1 MSKYNKTV
9 LTNAGIELVR
19 RVNAGKAKF
28 SITKCATS
36 SENLS
41 DKSITELQELTE
53 LPSIMQYG
61 EIADITDSAQDKDTV
76 IGALLKFNNKGL
88 RNGYNINTIGLY
100 AKEEGSDKEFLYV
113 VATAIDPE
121 RMPDFTDK
129 AMFQFNVTVY
139 VVVGQTSNVTVN
151 VTEDG
156 VATKKDLGGLK
167 NEVDKKADKSDVK
180 TQVSDAVTEA
190 KKYTDDQAKTK
201 VDVDTFNIAL
211 KAKANK
217 DEVNSDLAGKLD
229 KTEFTKF
236 KTDNQ
241 KVLDTKLDKATY
253 ENDIKQVG
261 KVKSASING
270 SEKISPDA
278 TGNLDLKV
286 DIPVTSANGQTGDVQ
301 IPVFAPNLLTGT
313 SDQLQTIGGNG
324 LLSDTSVSIKT
335 GEKYTLNAWIDNT
348 KGNSGDDKVSI
359 WYLDNTSKAITMSSG
374 NAISDGRA
382 GYSSVTVIFT
392 SPNVTKITA
401 HISGSAVPV
410 KEAKLAK
417 WQDINT
423 PPDMTWLPHTADI
436 KQYTDDKVDK
446 LPKTFN
452 KKASDT
458 TGNIDITASDTGAY
472 SKAQTDTE
480 LAKKTNNVD
489 FDNLKSR
496 VDKLPKSASVN
507 GGKQVLPNDQ
517 GSLAMTVPM
526 FAPNLLE
533 GTSASFTTI
542 AKNKTVKGWGY
553 YQNFEVGSKYTISAD
568 VKWPDDATGEGDIN
582 IYFWFYDKDNKNLE
596 GGGSYLSTGAV
607 KPDQKFGTVTNTKIV
622 PEGTVKMQVLS
633 ENFSPAYDVQVKN
646 VKLAKWRDKD
656 TPPDM
661 LHLLN
666 SKDIVKE
673 ANNYTDSKINNL
685 SNTYQTKSAASSQ
698 YNSLS
703 SDITA
708 AKNRAV
714 SAESSAKSYT
724 DNRISGISIPNMNNY
739 YTWSEVD
746 NKIAAAVK
754 TKAEQKDLDSV
765 KSIANYANKATFDLD
780 ERITN
785 AANKINDMSSKIQNM
800 QYSIDSLNSQM
811 SRLNP

>member
-41 DKSITELQELTE
+41 NKSITELQELTE

-88 RNGYNINTIGLY
+88 KNGYNINTLGLY
-100 AKEEGSDKEFLYV
+100 AKEEGADQEFLYA
-113 VATAIDPE
+113 VATTIDPE

-156 VATKKDLGGLK
+156 VATKKDLVGLK
-167 NEVDKKADKSDVK
+167 GEVDKKADKTDVT
-180 TQVSDAVTEA
+180 TQVSDAVTKA

-201 VDVDTFNIAL
+201 VDVDTFNTAL

-217 DEVNSDLAGKLD
+217 DEVNSDLAGKVD
-229 KTEFTKF
+229 KTEFTTFKDTNDKKLNAKVENIEFTKF

-286 DIPVTSANGQTGDVQ
+286 DIPVTSANGQKGDVQ

-313 SDQLQTIGGNG
+313 SDELQTIGGNG
-324 LLSDTSVSIKT
+324 LLSDKSVSIKT

-359 WYLDNTSKAITMSSG
+359 WYLDNTGKAITMSSG

-392 SPNVTKITA
+392 NSNVVKITA
-401 HISGSAVPV
+401 HISGGAVPV

-417 WQDINT
+417 WQDTNT
-423 PPDMTWLPHTADI
+423 PPDMTWLPNSDDAN
-436 KQYTDDKVDK
+436 QYTNDNVDK
-446 LPKTFN
+446 LPKTVN
-452 KKASDT
+452 KKAPDT

-472 SKAQTDTE
+472 SKVQTDTE
-480 LAKKTNNVD
+480 LAKKVSTTDFNSFKTTNSNNLASKAPKTD
-489 FDNLKSR
+489 IDNLSSQF
-496 VDKLPKSASVN
+496 DKLP
-507 GGKQVLPNDQ
+507 
-517 GSLAMTVPM
+517 
-526 FAPNLLE
+526 
-533 GTSASFTTI
+533 
-542 AKNKTVKGWGY
+542 
-553 YQNFEVGSKYTISAD
+553 
-568 VKWPDDATGEGDIN
+568 
-582 IYFWFYDKDNKNLE
+582 
-596 GGGSYLSTGAV
+596 
-607 KPDQKFGTVTNTKIV
+607 
-622 PEGTVKMQVLS
+622 
-633 ENFSPAYDVQVKN
+633 
-646 VKLAKWRDKD
+646 
-656 TPPDM
+656 
-661 LHLLN
+661 
-666 SKDIVKE
+666 
-673 ANNYTDSKINNL
+673 
-685 SNTYQTKSAASSQ
+685 NTYQTKSAASSQ

-703 SDITA
+703 NDITA
-708 AKNRAV
+708 VQNRAV
-714 SAESSAKSYT
+714 TAENNSKSYT

-739 YTWSEVD
+739 YTISQADSKV
-746 NKIAAAVK
+746 NAAVR
-754 TKAEQKDLDSV
+754 TKAEQSDLNSV
-765 KSIANYANKATFDLD
+765 KVTADKAYKETINNYDKIVVNSNRIAKALMD
-780 ERITN
+780 
-785 AANKINDMSSKIQNM
+785 IQNM
-800 QYSIDSLNSQM
+800 QKTIDSLKS
-811 SRLNP
+811 